1 MAAAIDVRFQ
11 ADERFGVWT
20 VFDRQRGLHI
30 EHEAEWTEAKAL
42 FVAERL
48 NETQMTVVWTWAND
62 REEVVG

>member
-11 ADERFGVWT
+11 ADFRFDAWT

-30 EHEAEWTEAKAL
+30 EHQAEWTEATAE

-48 NETQMTVVWTWAND
+48 NETQMTVVWTWANV
-62 REEVVG
+62 REEVVR